1 MSEDANKRNDHL
13 EEEKSCGESCG
24 NGEQEHL
31 KEAQGTDGGDK
42 ADKAEEPDTGAREAE
57 EEQPAEKDT
66 AEKDPEEEALS
77 IKYMRL
83 MADFQNFKRRT
94 EKEKSDIYA
103 FANEKIISE
112 LLNVIDN
119 FERALEHEGDSA
131 SFKEGMELIYEG
143 LKNALKA
150 KGIVELKA
158 LGEDFNPDFHQA
170 VSMGHN
176 DEYKENQVIEVLLK
190 GYEYNGKVIRHAMVI
205 VNK

>member
-1 MSEDANKRNDHL
+1 MKKDKTIDMD
-13 EEEKSCGESCG
+13 EEKLINE
-24 NGEQEHL
+24 
-31 KEAQGTDGGDK
+31 
-42 ADKAEEPDTGAREAE
+42 EAE
-57 EEQPAEKDT
+57 ESQEKAVSEEQDGMSSEINDLQTK
-66 AEKDPEEEALS
+66 LV
-77 IKYMRL
+77 RL
-83 MADFQNFKRRT
+83 QADFQNYKKRV
-94 EKEKSDIYA
+94 EKEKDDLVSIGVVSI
-103 FANEKIISE
+103 ANEI
-112 LLNVIDN
+112 LPVIDN

-150 KGIVELKA
+150 KGIIELKA

>member
-1 MSEDANKRNDHL
+1 MKKDKTIDMD
-13 EEEKSCGESCG
+13 EEKLINE
-24 NGEQEHL
+24 
-31 KEAQGTDGGDK
+31 
-42 ADKAEEPDTGAREAE
+42 EAE
-57 EEQPAEKDT
+57 ESQEKAVSEEQDGVSSEINDLQTK
-66 AEKDPEEEALS
+66 LV
-77 IKYMRL
+77 RL
-83 MADFQNFKRRT
+83 QADFQNYKKRV
-94 EKEKSDIYA
+94 EKEKDDLVSIGVVSI
-103 FANEKIISE
+103 ANGI
-112 LLNVIDN
+112 LPVIDN

>member
-1 MSEDANKRNDHL
+1 MKKDKTIDMDEDKLIN
-13 EEEKSCGESCG
+13 E
-24 NGEQEHL
+24 
-31 KEAQGTDGGDK
+31 
-42 ADKAEEPDTGAREAE
+42 EAE
-57 EEQPAEKDT
+57 ESQEK
-66 AEKDPEEEALS
+66 ALS
-77 IKYMRL
+77 EEQDGVSSEINDLQTKLVRL
-83 MADFQNFKRRT
+83 QADFQNYKKRV
-94 EKEKSDIYA
+94 EKEKDDLVSIGVVSI
-103 FANEKIISE
+103 ANEI
-112 LLNVIDN
+112 LPVIDN

>member
-1 MSEDANKRNDHL
+1 MKKGKTVDMD
-13 EEEKSCGESCG
+13 EEKIINE
-24 NGEQEHL
+24 
-31 KEAQGTDGGDK
+31 
-42 ADKAEEPDTGAREAE
+42 EAE
-57 EEQPAEKDT
+57 ESQEKAVSEEQDGVSSEINDLQTK
-66 AEKDPEEEALS
+66 LV
-77 IKYMRL
+77 RL
-83 MADFQNFKRRT
+83 QADFQNYKKRV
-94 EKEKSDIYA
+94 EKEKDDLVSIGVVSI
-103 FANEKIISE
+103 ANEI
-112 LLNVIDN
+112 LPVIDN

-190 GYEYNGKVIRHAMVI
+190 GYEYNVKVIRHAMVI

>member
-1 MSEDANKRNDHL
+1 MKKDKTIDMD
-13 EEEKSCGESCG
+13 EEKLINE
-24 NGEQEHL
+24 
-31 KEAQGTDGGDK
+31 
-42 ADKAEEPDTGAREAE
+42 EAE
-57 EEQPAEKDT
+57 ESQEKAEAEEQDGLASEINDLQTK
-66 AEKDPEEEALS
+66 LV
-77 IKYMRL
+77 RL
-83 MADFQNFKRRT
+83 QADFQNYKKRV
-94 EKEKSDIYA
+94 EKEKDDLVSIGVVSI
-103 FANEKIISE
+103 ANEI
-112 LLNVIDN
+112 LPVIDN

>member
-1 MSEDANKRNDHL
+1 MKKDKTIDMD
-13 EEEKSCGESCG
+13 EEKLINE
-24 NGEQEHL
+24 
-31 KEAQGTDGGDK
+31 
-42 ADKAEEPDTGAREAE
+42 EAE
-57 EEQPAEKDT
+57 ESQEKAVSEEQDGLASEIDDLQTK
-66 AEKDPEEEALS
+66 LV
-77 IKYMRL
+77 RL
-83 MADFQNFKRRT
+83 QADFQNYKKRV
-94 EKEKSDIYA
+94 EKEKDDLVSIGVVSI
-103 FANEKIISE
+103 ANEI
-112 LLNVIDN
+112 LPVIDN

-150 KGIVELKA
+150 KGIIELKA

>member
-1 MSEDANKRNDHL
+1 MKKDKTIDMD
-13 EEEKSCGESCG
+13 EEKLINE
-24 NGEQEHL
+24 
-31 KEAQGTDGGDK
+31 
-42 ADKAEEPDTGAREAE
+42 EAE
-57 EEQPAEKDT
+57 ESQEKAVSEEQDGVSSEINDLQTK
-66 AEKDPEEEALS
+66 LV
-77 IKYMRL
+77 RL
-83 MADFQNFKRRT
+83 QADFQNYKKRV
-94 EKEKSDIYA
+94 EKEKDDLVSIGVVSI
-103 FANEKIISE
+103 ANEI
-112 LLNVIDN
+112 LPVIDN

-143 LKNALKA
+143 LKNVLKA

>member
-1 MSEDANKRNDHL
+1 MKKDKTIDMD
-13 EEEKSCGESCG
+13 EEKLINE
-24 NGEQEHL
+24 
-31 KEAQGTDGGDK
+31 
-42 ADKAEEPDTGAREAE
+42 EAE
-57 EEQPAEKDT
+57 ESQEKVVSEEQDGVSSEINDLQTK
-66 AEKDPEEEALS
+66 LV
-77 IKYMRL
+77 RL
-83 MADFQNFKRRT
+83 QADFQNYKKRV
-94 EKEKSDIYA
+94 EKEKDDLVSIGVVSI
-103 FANEKIISE
+103 ANEI
-112 LLNVIDN
+112 LPVIDN

>member
-1 MSEDANKRNDHL
+1 MKKDKTIDMD
-13 EEEKSCGESCG
+13 EEKLINE
-24 NGEQEHL
+24 
-31 KEAQGTDGGDK
+31 
-42 ADKAEEPDTGAREAE
+42 EAE
-57 EEQPAEKDT
+57 ESQEKAVSEEQDGVSSEINDLQTK
-66 AEKDPEEEALS
+66 LV
-77 IKYMRL
+77 RL
-83 MADFQNFKRRT
+83 QADFQNYKKRV
-94 EKEKSDIYA
+94 EKEKDDLVSIGVVSI
-103 FANEKIISE
+103 ANEI
-112 LLNVIDN
+112 LPVIDN
-119 FERALEHEGDSA
+119 FERALAHEGDST

-150 KGIVELKA
+150 KGIVELQA

>member
-1 MSEDANKRNDHL
+1 MKKDKTVDMD
-13 EEEKSCGESCG
+13 EEKLINE
-24 NGEQEHL
+24 
-31 KEAQGTDGGDK
+31 
-42 ADKAEEPDTGAREAE
+42 EAE
-57 EEQPAEKDT
+57 EAQEKAEAEEQDGVSSEINDLQTK
-66 AEKDPEEEALS
+66 LV
-77 IKYMRL
+77 RL
-83 MADFQNFKRRT
+83 QADFQNYKKRV
-94 EKEKSDIYA
+94 EKEKDDLVSIGVVSI
-103 FANEKIISE
+103 ANEI
-112 LLNVIDN
+112 LPVIDN

-131 SFKEGMELIYEG
+131 SFKEGMELNYEG

>member
-1 MSEDANKRNDHL
+1 MKKDKTVDMD
-13 EEEKSCGESCG
+13 EEKLINE
-24 NGEQEHL
+24 
-31 KEAQGTDGGDK
+31 
-42 ADKAEEPDTGAREAE
+42 EAE
-57 EEQPAEKDT
+57 ESQEKAVSEEQDGVSSEINDLQTK
-66 AEKDPEEEALS
+66 LV
-77 IKYMRL
+77 RL
-83 MADFQNFKRRT
+83 QADFQNYKKRV
-94 EKEKSDIYA
+94 EKEKDDLVSIGVVSI
-103 FANEKIISE
+103 ANEI
-112 LLNVIDN
+112 LPVIDN

-131 SFKEGMELIYEG
+131 SFKDGMELIYEG

>member
-1 MSEDANKRNDHL
+1 MKKDKTVDMD
-13 EEEKSCGESCG
+13 EEKLRNE
-24 NGEQEHL
+24 
-31 KEAQGTDGGDK
+31 
-42 ADKAEEPDTGAREAE
+42 EAE
-57 EEQPAEKDT
+57 EAQEKAETEEQDGLASEIDDLQTK
-66 AEKDPEEEALS
+66 LV
-77 IKYMRL
+77 RL
-83 MADFQNFKRRT
+83 QADFQNYKKRV
-94 EKEKSDIYA
+94 EKEKDDLVSIGVVSI
-103 FANEKIISE
+103 ANEI
-112 LLNVIDN
+112 LPVIDN
-119 FERALEHEGDSA
+119 FERALEHEGDNA

>member
-1 MSEDANKRNDHL
+1 MEKDKKLNEEM
-13 EEEKSCGESCG
+13 EEEKLINE
-24 NGEQEHL
+24 
-31 KEAQGTDGGDK
+31 EAVD
-42 ADKAEEPDTGAREAE
+42 EAE
-57 EEQPAEKDT
+57 EAQEKTDSDEQDSLASEINDLQTK
-66 AEKDPEEEALS
+66 LV
-77 IKYMRL
+77 RL
-83 MADFQNFKRRT
+83 QADFQNYKKRV
-94 EKEKSDIYA
+94 EKEKDDLVSIGVVSI
-103 FANEKIISE
+103 ANEI
-112 LLNVIDN
+112 LPVIDN
-119 FERALEHEGDSA
+119 FERALEHEGESE

>member
-1 MSEDANKRNDHL
+1 MKKDKTIDMD
-13 EEEKSCGESCG
+13 EEKLINE
-24 NGEQEHL
+24 
-31 KEAQGTDGGDK
+31 
-42 ADKAEEPDTGAREAE
+42 EAE
-57 EEQPAEKDT
+57 ESQEKAVSEEQDGLASEIDDLQTK
-66 AEKDPEEEALS
+66 LV
-77 IKYMRL
+77 RL
-83 MADFQNFKRRT
+83 QADFQNYKKRV
-94 EKEKSDIYA
+94 EKEKDDLVSIGVVSI
-103 FANEKIISE
+103 ANEI
-112 LLNVIDN
+112 LPVIDN

-143 LKNALKA
+143 LKNVLKA

>member
-1 MSEDANKRNDHL
+1 MGKDKKLNEEM
-13 EEEKSCGESCG
+13 EEEKLINE
-24 NGEQEHL
+24 
-31 KEAQGTDGGDK
+31 EAVD
-42 ADKAEEPDTGAREAE
+42 EAE
-57 EEQPAEKDT
+57 EVQEKADSDEQDSLASEINDLQTK
-66 AEKDPEEEALS
+66 LV
-77 IKYMRL
+77 RL
-83 MADFQNFKRRT
+83 QADFQNYKKRV
-94 EKEKSDIYA
+94 EKEKDDLVSIGVVSI
-103 FANEKIISE
+103 ANEI
-112 LLNVIDN
+112 LPVIDN
-119 FERALEHEGDSA
+119 FERALEHEGESE

-158 LGEDFNPDFHQA
+158 LGEYFNPDFHQA

>member
-1 MSEDANKRNDHL
+1 MKKDKTIDMDD
-13 EEEKSCGESCG
+13 EKLINE
-24 NGEQEHL
+24 
-31 KEAQGTDGGDK
+31 
-42 ADKAEEPDTGAREAE
+42 EAE
-57 EEQPAEKDT
+57 ESQEKAVSEEQDGVSSEINDLQTK
-66 AEKDPEEEALS
+66 LV
-77 IKYMRL
+77 RL
-83 MADFQNFKRRT
+83 QADFQNYKKRV
-94 EKEKSDIYA
+94 EKEKDDLVSIGVVSI
-103 FANEKIISE
+103 ANEI
-112 LLNVIDN
+112 LPVIDN

>member
-1 MSEDANKRNDHL
+1 MKKDKTIDMD
-13 EEEKSCGESCG
+13 EEKLINE
-24 NGEQEHL
+24 
-31 KEAQGTDGGDK
+31 
-42 ADKAEEPDTGAREAE
+42 EAE
-57 EEQPAEKDT
+57 ETQEKAEAEEQDGLASEIDDLQTK
-66 AEKDPEEEALS
+66 LV
-77 IKYMRL
+77 RL
-83 MADFQNFKRRT
+83 QADFQNYKKRV
-94 EKEKSDIYA
+94 EKEKDDLVSIGVVSI
-103 FANEKIISE
+103 ANEI
-112 LLNVIDN
+112 LPVIDN
-119 FERALEHEGDSA
+119 FERALEHEGDNA

-150 KGIVELKA
+150 KGIIELKA

>member
-1 MSEDANKRNDHL
+1 MKKDKTIDMD
-13 EEEKSCGESCG
+13 EEKLINE
-24 NGEQEHL
+24 
-31 KEAQGTDGGDK
+31 
-42 ADKAEEPDTGAREAE
+42 EAE
-57 EEQPAEKDT
+57 EIQEKAVSEEQDGVSSEINDLQTK
-66 AEKDPEEEALS
+66 LV
-77 IKYMRL
+77 RL
-83 MADFQNFKRRT
+83 QADFQNYKKRV
-94 EKEKSDIYA
+94 EKEKDDLVSIGVVSI
-103 FANEKIISE
+103 ANEI
-112 LLNVIDN
+112 LPVIDN

-150 KGIVELKA
+150 KGIIELKA

>member
-1 MSEDANKRNDHL
+1 MKKDKTIDMD
-13 EEEKSCGESCG
+13 EEKLINE
-24 NGEQEHL
+24 
-31 KEAQGTDGGDK
+31 
-42 ADKAEEPDTGAREAE
+42 EAE
-57 EEQPAEKDT
+57 ESQEKAEAEEQDGVSSEINDLQTK
-66 AEKDPEEEALS
+66 LV
-77 IKYMRL
+77 RL
-83 MADFQNFKRRT
+83 QADFQNYKKRV
-94 EKEKSDIYA
+94 EKEKDDLVSIGVVSI
-103 FANEKIISE
+103 ANEI
-112 LLNVIDN
+112 LPVIDN
-119 FERALEHEGDSA
+119 FERALEHEGDST

>member
-1 MSEDANKRNDHL
+1 MKKDKTIDMD
-13 EEEKSCGESCG
+13 EEKLINE
-24 NGEQEHL
+24 
-31 KEAQGTDGGDK
+31 
-42 ADKAEEPDTGAREAE
+42 EAE
-57 EEQPAEKDT
+57 ESQEKAVSEEQDGVSSEINDLQTK
-66 AEKDPEEEALS
+66 LV
-77 IKYMRL
+77 RL
-83 MADFQNFKRRT
+83 QADFQNYKKRV
-94 EKEKSDIYA
+94 EKEKDDLVSIGVVSI
-103 FANEKIISE
+103 ANEI
-112 LLNVIDN
+112 LPVIDN

-150 KGIVELKA
+150 KGIIELKA

-170 VSMGHN
+170 VSMDHN

>member
-1 MSEDANKRNDHL
+1 MKKDKTIDMD
-13 EEEKSCGESCG
+13 EEKLINE
-24 NGEQEHL
+24 
-31 KEAQGTDGGDK
+31 
-42 ADKAEEPDTGAREAE
+42 EAE
-57 EEQPAEKDT
+57 ESQEKAVSEEQDGVSSEINDLQTK
-66 AEKDPEEEALS
+66 LV
-77 IKYMRL
+77 RL
-83 MADFQNFKRRT
+83 QADFQNYKKRI
-94 EKEKSDIYA
+94 EKEKGDLVSIGVVSI
-103 FANEKIISE
+103 ANEI
-112 LLNVIDN
+112 LPVIDN

>member
-1 MSEDANKRNDHL
+1 MKKDKTVDMD
-13 EEEKSCGESCG
+13 EEKLINE
-24 NGEQEHL
+24 
-31 KEAQGTDGGDK
+31 
-42 ADKAEEPDTGAREAE
+42 EAE
-57 EEQPAEKDT
+57 ESQEKAVSEEQDGVSSEINDLQTK
-66 AEKDPEEEALS
+66 LV
-77 IKYMRL
+77 RL
-83 MADFQNFKRRT
+83 QADFQNYKKRV
-94 EKEKSDIYA
+94 EKEKDDLVSIGVVSI
-103 FANEKIISE
+103 ANEI
-112 LLNVIDN
+112 LPVIDN

-131 SFKEGMELIYEG
+131 SFKEGVELIYEG

>member
-1 MSEDANKRNDHL
+1 MKKDKTIDMD
-13 EEEKSCGESCG
+13 EEKLINE
-24 NGEQEHL
+24 
-31 KEAQGTDGGDK
+31 
-42 ADKAEEPDTGAREAE
+42 EAE
-57 EEQPAEKDT
+57 ESQEKAVSEEQDGVSSEINDLQTK
-66 AEKDPEEEALS
+66 LV
-77 IKYMRL
+77 RL
-83 MADFQNFKRRT
+83 QADFQNYKKRV
-94 EKEKSDIYA
+94 EKEKDDLVSIGVVSI
-103 FANEKIISE
+103 ANEI
-112 LLNVIDN
+112 LPVIDN

-158 LGEDFNPDFHQA
+158 LGEDFDPDFHQA

>member
-1 MSEDANKRNDHL
+1 MEKDKKLNEEL
-13 EEEKSCGESCG
+13 EEEK
-24 NGEQEHL
+24 L
-31 KEAQGTDGGDK
+31 KNEEAVD
-42 ADKAEEPDTGAREAE
+42 EAE
-57 EEQPAEKDT
+57 EVQEKADSDEQDGLASEINDLQTK
-66 AEKDPEEEALS
+66 LV
-77 IKYMRL
+77 RL
-83 MADFQNFKRRT
+83 QADFQNYKKRV
-94 EKEKSDIYA
+94 EKEKDDLVSIGVVSI
-103 FANEKIISE
+103 ANEI
-112 LLNVIDN
+112 LPVIDN
-119 FERALEHEGDSA
+119 FERALEHEGESE

>member
-1 MSEDANKRNDHL
+1 MKKDKTIDMD
-13 EEEKSCGESCG
+13 EEKLINE
-24 NGEQEHL
+24 
-31 KEAQGTDGGDK
+31 
-42 ADKAEEPDTGAREAE
+42 EAE
-57 EEQPAEKDT
+57 ESQEKAVSEEQDGLASEIDDLQTK
-66 AEKDPEEEALS
+66 LV
-77 IKYMRL
+77 RL
-83 MADFQNFKRRT
+83 QADFQNYKKRV
-94 EKEKSDIYA
+94 EKEKDDLVSIGVVSI
-103 FANEKIISE
+103 ANEI
-112 LLNVIDN
+112 LPVIDN

-190 GYEYNGKVIRHAMVI
+190 GYEYHGKVIRHAMVI

>member
-1 MSEDANKRNDHL
+1 MKKDRTIDMD
-13 EEEKSCGESCG
+13 EEKLINE
-24 NGEQEHL
+24 
-31 KEAQGTDGGDK
+31 
-42 ADKAEEPDTGAREAE
+42 EAE
-57 EEQPAEKDT
+57 ESQEKAVSEEQDGVSSEINDLQTK
-66 AEKDPEEEALS
+66 LV
-77 IKYMRL
+77 RL
-83 MADFQNFKRRT
+83 QADFQNYKKRV
-94 EKEKSDIYA
+94 EKEKDDLVSIGVVSI
-103 FANEKIISE
+103 ANEI
-112 LLNVIDN
+112 LPVIDN

>member
-1 MSEDANKRNDHL
+1 MKKDKTIDMD
-13 EEEKSCGESCG
+13 EEKLINE
-24 NGEQEHL
+24 
-31 KEAQGTDGGDK
+31 
-42 ADKAEEPDTGAREAE
+42 EAE
-57 EEQPAEKDT
+57 ESQEKAVSEEQDGVSSEINDLQTK
-66 AEKDPEEEALS
+66 LV
-77 IKYMRL
+77 RL
-83 MADFQNFKRRT
+83 QADFQNYKKRV
-94 EKEKSDIYA
+94 EKEKDDLVSIGVVSI
-103 FANEKIISE
+103 ANEI
-112 LLNVIDN
+112 LPVIDN

-170 VSMGHN
+170 VSMGHS

>member
-1 MSEDANKRNDHL
+1 MKKDKTIDMD
-13 EEEKSCGESCG
+13 EEKLINE
-24 NGEQEHL
+24 
-31 KEAQGTDGGDK
+31 
-42 ADKAEEPDTGAREAE
+42 EAE
-57 EEQPAEKDT
+57 ESQEKAVSEEQDGVSSEINDLQTK
-66 AEKDPEEEALS
+66 LV
-77 IKYMRL
+77 RL
-83 MADFQNFKRRT
+83 QADFQNYKKRV
-94 EKEKSDIYA
+94 EKEKDDLVSIGVVSI
-103 FANEKIISE
+103 ANEI
-112 LLNVIDN
+112 LPVIDN
-119 FERALEHEGDSA
+119 FERALEHEGDNA

>member
-1 MSEDANKRNDHL
+1 MKKDKTIDMD
-13 EEEKSCGESCG
+13 EEKLINE
-24 NGEQEHL
+24 
-31 KEAQGTDGGDK
+31 
-42 ADKAEEPDTGAREAE
+42 EAE
-57 EEQPAEKDT
+57 ESQEKAVSEEQDGVSSEINDLQTK
-66 AEKDPEEEALS
+66 LV
-77 IKYMRL
+77 RL
-83 MADFQNFKRRT
+83 QADFQNYKKRV
-94 EKEKSDIYA
+94 EKEKDDLVSIGVVSI
-103 FANEKIISE
+103 ANEI
-112 LLNVIDN
+112 LPVIDN

>member
-1 MSEDANKRNDHL
+1 MKKDKTIDMDD
-13 EEEKSCGESCG
+13 EKLINE
-24 NGEQEHL
+24 
-31 KEAQGTDGGDK
+31 
-42 ADKAEEPDTGAREAE
+42 EAE
-57 EEQPAEKDT
+57 ESQEKAVSEEQDGVSSEINDLQTK
-66 AEKDPEEEALS
+66 LV
-77 IKYMRL
+77 RL
-83 MADFQNFKRRT
+83 QADFQNYKKRV
-94 EKEKSDIYA
+94 EKEKDDLVSIGVVSI
-103 FANEKIISE
+103 ANEI
-112 LLNVIDN
+112 LPVIDN

-150 KGIVELKA
+150 KGIIELKA